1 MPVKGGAK
9 LAAHI
14 RNQLEKSPVSKV
26 TVGIFPESQYPD
38 GMPVAAVAAFQEFGV
53 KGYTPQRPA
62 WRPAIAEARQELRRL
77 LIRRA
82 EASGLLRVDHEGA
95 VQIGQ
100 LIQTI
105 IRDNIR
111 AVRFPPNAPSTIAG
125 KGRSQPPLQDTL
137 RLINAVDWK
146 AE

>member
-14 RNQLEKSPVSKV
+14 RNQLEKSPVHKIS
-26 TVGIFPESQYPD
+26 VGIFPESKYPD
-38 GMPVAAVAAFQEFGV
+38 GTPVAAVAAIQEFGV
-53 KGYTPQRPA
+53 EGHTPQRPA
-62 WRPAIAEARQELRRL
+62 WRPALPEIQQELRAL
-77 LIRRA
+77 LIRQLQA
-82 EASGLLRVDHEGA
+82 KGQLRVDYA
-95 VQIGQ
+95 DAPQIGQ
-100 LIQTI
+100 LIQGI

-111 AVRFPPNAPSTIAG
+111 AVRFPPNAPATIAG

-146 AE
+146 SE